1 MSNTLQIGLA
11 AAGALVL
18 AGLVA
23 HNAWQA
29 RKSQPRRPDPAPQA
43 SATVSE
49 ADGVD
54 AALQA
59 TDMLPPGA
67 GPELAGQED
76 AAPNN
81 PAAIGESAPEHG
93 ESDALSQKI
102 SLNTGPDRKLLLDP
116 LLDAMATIVLDQGAV
131 VSGEAAQAALPA
143 TRRVDTKPFAVE
155 GRNRD
160 SGLWEPPVAG
170 QFYDQFQA
178 GVQLANRSGPLNEIA
193 FSEFTLKT
201 QAVAEAI
208 NGTPHFPEML
218 EEVAR
223 ARELDQ
229 FASANDARL
238 SFVLRARQAAWSPGY
253 LQQCAARHGFVPGVL
268 PGRLVLPASIEG
280 APPLLSL
287 EYDTQA
293 ALAEDLEQAA
303 LYEALLCLE
312 VTHVHREEQPF
323 ARMCE
328 AALHLAKDMDGNIT
342 DGNGQRITADTMDAI
357 ANDLEGLYNTLEQHD
372 FAAGSALARRLFS

>member
-11 AAGALVL
+11 AAGGLVL

-29 RKSQPRRPDPAPQA
+29 RKNQPRRPDPEPQ
-43 SATVSE
+43 STATVSE
-49 ADGVD
+49 ATSVD

-59 TDMLPPGA
+59 TDTLPPGA
-67 GPELAGQED
+67 GSDVLPKSD
-76 AAPNN
+76 APQ
-81 PAAIGESAPEHG
+81 AAIAEPTGEGAHDPLA
-93 ESDALSQKI
+93 DATQKI
-102 SLNTGPDRKLLLDP
+102 SVPTGPDRKLLLDP
-116 LLDAMATIVLDQGAV
+116 LLDAMATIVLDEGAV
-131 VSGEAAQAALPA
+131 VSGEAASAAMPA

-201 QAVAEAI
+201 QAVADAI

-229 FASANDARL
+229 FASNNDARL

-328 AALHLAKDMDGNIT
+328 VALHLAKDMDGNIT
-342 DGNGQRITADTMDAI
+342 DGTGQRITADTMDTI